1 MLPPAKPLPPWG
13 WLPLL
18 FKGTTMFKRT
28 LSPRFA
34 ETDALGHLSN
44 TTLPIWFEDAREP
57 IFQIFNPELNLASW
71 NLILARIEVDF
82 VRQIYYGSEVVI
94 RTYVIK
100 VGNTSFTLLQE
111 AWQKGEL
118 AARGTATM
126 VYFDYASQHSAKIPE
141 IYREQLEVHKL
152 EGEKVIHS
160 N

>member
-1 MLPPAKPLPPWG
+1 
-13 WLPLL
+13 
-18 FKGTTMFKRT
+18 MFKRT

-57 IFQIFNPELNLASW
+57 IFKIFNPELDTQTW

-82 VRQIYYGSEVVI
+82 VRQIYYGTEVVI
-94 RTYVIK
+94 RSYIVN
-100 VGNTSFTLLQE
+100 VGKSSFTVMQE

-118 AARGTATM
+118 AARGTATK
-126 VYFDYASQHSAKIPE
+126 VYFDYAGQQSARIPDSL
-141 IYREQLEVHKL
+141 RETLEEHRL

-160 N
+160 K

>member
-1 MLPPAKPLPPWG
+1 
-13 WLPLL
+13 
-18 FKGTTMFKRT
+18 MFKRT

-57 IFQIFNPELNLASW
+57 IFKIFNPELDTQTW

-82 VRQIYYGSEVVI
+82 VRQIYYGAEVVI
-94 RTYVIK
+94 RTYIMN
-100 VGNTSFTLLQE
+100 VGNSSFTVMQE

-126 VYFDYASQHSAKIPE
+126 VYFDYTSQHSTRIPE
-141 IYREQLEVHKL
+141 SIRETLEEHRL

-160 N
+160 K